1 MAIQKFKTLKEF
13 YPFYLSEHRDLTSR
27 ILHFIGTGLVVLLF
41 ITAMLFH
48 NYQFLLAI
56 PFVGY
61 GFAWVGHY
69 FFEKNK
75 PATFQYPL
83 FSLAS
88 DFILFWDLLSGK
100 QAFRVSDKK
109 L

>member
-1 MAIQKFKTLKEF
+1 MTNKRFKTLKEF
-13 YPFYLSEHRDLTSR
+13 YPFYLSEHRNLTSR

-56 PFVGY
+56 PVVCY
-61 GFAWVGHY
+61 GFAWMGHL

-100 QAFRVSDKK
+100 QSFRVEDQQQ
-109 L
+109 